1 MMKQRPAL
9 AKKGLKTLEKGAYL
23 FPSVVVFLVFMVW
36 PILYNLYLSVLEW
49 NMVSPNKRFVGLG
62 NYLKIFK
69 DPNFLKA
76 FGNTWLYVLLMMA
89 FCFVLPYLISY
100 ILGKLITKGEQLY
113 RAMLFFPSLLSLAV
127 ASIIF
132 LWLFNSVS
140 GPVAEIYKLFGHESP
155 KWFTTQG
162 LVIFTLTVITA
173 WRSFGYNLIVFLAA
187 IVEVPVELIEAA
199 KLENASNWKIFWT
212 IILPLT
218 SSTALYV
225 FIVTFVFGLQHVF
238 TPIHMITKGGPNQAS
253 TNLVYVI
260 YQYGFSFFQTGRAAA
275 VAIVS
280 LVIFLFVL
288 WLQKRLEKRVHYE
301 N

>member
-1 MMKQRPAL
+1 MKRQSISHR
-9 AKKGLKTLEKGAYL
+9 KKLKTLEKGAYL
-23 FPSVVVFLVFMVW
+23 LPSVTVFLVFMVW
-36 PILYNLYLSVLEW
+36 PILYNLYLSTLEW

-62 NYLKIFK
+62 NYINILK
-69 DPNFLKA
+69 DTNFIKA
-76 FGNTWLYVLLMMA
+76 FANTWLYVLLMMA
-89 FCFVLPYLISY
+89 FCFVLPYLFSY
-100 ILGKLITKGEQLY
+100 ILGKLVTKGTQLY

-127 ASIIF
+127 ASIVF

-140 GPVAEIYKLFGHESP
+140 GPIAEIYRIFGHESP
-155 KWFTTQG
+155 KWLTTQG
-162 LVIFTLTVITA
+162 LVIFTLSVITA

-187 IVEVPVELIEAA
+187 VVEVPVELIEAA

-212 IILPLT
+212 IVLPLT

-238 TPIHMITKGGPNQAS
+238 TPIHMLTKGGPNQAS

-280 LVIFLFVL
+280 LIIFLVVL
-288 WLQKRLEKRVHYE
+288 YLQKRLEKKVHYE